1 MYKYARSFD
10 YGLHYTAQ
18 RRYVGAEV
26 MFFSDRLLLP
36 TEIAIKSAA

>member
-1 MYKYARSFD
+1 MYEYARSFD
-10 YGLHYTAQ
+10 YGLNYTAQ

-36 TEIAIKSAA
+36 ANVTTKRAA